1 MLCENEM
8 ARPPRRSALL
18 ALVGLASAKY
28 AVCSIAIYRGAGS
41 ARHRGADAAREAV
54 ISNHRRWC
62 DVHGYEHVLWTSA
75 ELPRSPLW
83 ANSTAERRRRHP
95 AWLKLALVEQLL
107 LEGYE
112 AVMTLDLDA
121 VVTNPSVTIE
131 AIVERAAAAARDARG
146 AGDAPPAD
154 AGVILS
160 GDTNLVNT
168 AQVLYRSAPRTL
180 ALLRELWKMP
190 EGAPNWENGA
200 LAAWLGGCAPG
211 ATREEMKKCYEAADP
226 GWDDPAAARSIRLGA
241 WRGLP
246 ALAPQRARG
255 EDDGRIA
262 WLPQR
267 ALNSY
272 ACRAGAGLNHSAR
285 PLHDQAASIANHSAC
300 AVSDRT
306 DHGGA
311 DVALWRPGDFVL
323 HFAGQKGGNVR
334 KLLEFFAEPANLAS
348 LESGG
353 RSVLSA
359 RGI

>member
-1 MLCENEM
+1 MFAYM
-8 ARPPRRSALL
+8 LL

-62 DVHGYEHVLWTSA
+62 DVHSYEHVLWTSA

-83 ANSTAERRRRHP
+83 ANSSAARRRRHP

-112 AVMTLDLDA
+112 AVMTFDLDA
-121 VVTNPSVTIE
+121 VVTNASVTIE
-131 AIVERAAAAARDARG
+131 AIEARAAAAG
-146 AGDAPPAD
+146 PPAD
-154 AGVILS
+154 AGVIIS

-168 AQVLYRSAPRTL
+168 AQVLYRSTPRTL
-180 ALLRELWKMP
+180 ALLRELWSMP

-200 LAAWLGGCAPG
+200 LAAWLGGCSPD
-211 ATREEMKKCYEAADP
+211 ATREEMTKCYDAADP

-300 AVSDRT
+300 AASDRT
-306 DHGGA
+306 DRGGA
-311 DVALWRPGDFVL
+311 DLALWRPGDFVL

-334 KLLEFFAEPANLAS
+334 KLLEFFAEPANVAS
-348 LESGG
+348 LESSEAAV
-353 RSVLSA
+353 R
-359 RGI
+359 

>member
-1 MLCENEM
+1 MT
-8 ARPPRRSALL
+8 RTTVALF
-18 ALVGLASAKY
+18 ALFGLVCAKK

-62 DVHGYEHVLWTSA
+62 DAHGYEHVLWTSA

-83 ANSTAERRRRHP
+83 ANSSVARRRRHP

-112 AVMTLDLDA
+112 AVMTFDLDA
-121 VVTNPSVTIE
+121 VVTNASVTIE
-131 AIVERAAAAARDARG
+131 AIEARAAAAG
-146 AGDAPPAD
+146 PPAD
-154 AGVILS
+154 AGVIIS

-168 AQVLYRSAPRTL
+168 AQVLYRSTPRTL
-180 ALLRELWKMP
+180 ALLRELWSMP

-200 LAAWLGGCAPG
+200 LAAWLGGCSPD
-211 ATREEMKKCYEAADP
+211 ATRQEMTKCYDAADP
-226 GWDDPAAARSIRLGA
+226 GWDDPAAARAIRLGA

-246 ALAPQRARG
+246 ALASQRARG
-255 EDDGRIA
+255 EVDGRIA

-272 ACRAGAGLNHSAR
+272 ACRAAAGLNHTATR
-285 PLHDQAASIANHSAC
+285 PLLDQATIIANHSAC
-300 AVSDRT
+300 ATYDRT
-306 DHGGA
+306 DRGGA
-311 DVALWRPGDFVL
+311 DVALWQPGDFVL

-334 KLLEFFAEPANLAS
+334 KLLEFFAEPANVAS
-348 LESGG
+348 LEG
-353 RSVLSA
+353 
-359 RGI
+359 